1 MEIYV
6 YWFLLALILLALEM
20 ATGTFYLLMVAIAM
34 GLGGLA
40 ALLEAGIAWQL
51 TFSGLAVIAGT
62 FILRNCKRGS
72 EVADGNLD
80 AGQPVQVLA
89 WHENGSARVA
99 YRGAEWDAQPET
111 ADMPH
116 EGMFYIKAVQGSR
129 LIITHHKARH
139 H

>member
-34 GLGGLA
+34 ALGGLA

-51 TFSGLAVIAGT
+51 TFSALAVIAGT

-99 YRGAEWDAQPET
+99 YRGAEWDAQPEI

-129 LIITHHKARH
+129 LIITHHKAKH